1 MNSAVGGSR
10 TAPIIDRAGRD
21 VERGGIRACRL
32 SAPETLVR
40 AAVAGVEWAS
50 MPESTASS
58 RPVGTPATG
67 GRVTWSVVIPAYNE
81 ASRLP
86 SYLQQ
91 VVAFLEGRGEA
102 YEVVVV
108 DDGSRD
114 STAERV
120 REFQAAH
127 DRVRLIVQPQNHGK
141 GHAVKAGMLSA
152 RGAFRLFTDADGATP
167 IGELKRLEPFLESG
181 ADIVIGS
188 RALKDPAVSV
198 QARRARVWS
207 GRIFNWVVARL
218 GLEGIADSQC
228 GFKCFRGPVAED
240 LFRSLRTDGFG
251 FDVELLLLAQRR
263 RYRIAE
269 VAVNWADQPGSKVHV
284 LTDGPRMVGQI
295 LRVRAALA
303 RGKGRG

>member
-1 MNSAVGGSR
+1 
-10 TAPIIDRAGRD
+10 
-21 VERGGIRACRL
+21 
-32 SAPETLVR
+32 
-40 AAVAGVEWAS
+40 
-50 MPESTASS
+50 MPEST
-58 RPVGTPATG
+58 PAAG
-67 GRVTWSVVIPAYNE
+67 ERIAWSVVIPAYNE
-81 ASRLP
+81 AWRLP

-263 RYRIAE
+263 GYRIAE

>member
-1 MNSAVGGSR
+1 MGKPARPPG
-10 TAPIIDRAGRD
+10 AAAAG
-21 VERGGIRACRL
+21 ER
-32 SAPETLVR
+32 
-40 AAVAGVEWAS
+40 VA
-50 MPESTASS
+50 
-58 RPVGTPATG
+58 
-67 GRVTWSVVIPAYNE
+67 WSVVIPAYNE
-81 ASRLP
+81 ALRLP

-91 VVAFLEGRGEA
+91 VVVFLDGWGQA

-114 STAERV
+114 ATAERV
-120 REFQAAH
+120 REFQALH
-127 DRVRLIVQPQNHGK
+127 QRVRLIVLPRNHGK
-141 GHAVKAGMLSA
+141 GHAVKIGMLSA

-167 IGELKRLEPFLESG
+167 IEEIKRLEPLLQAG
-181 ADIVIGS
+181 ADVVIGS
-188 RALKDPAVSV
+188 RALEDPAVSV
-198 QARRARVWS
+198 QARRHRVWS

-228 GFKCFRGPVAED
+228 GFKGFRDAAAVE
-240 LFRSLRTDGFG
+240 LFRSLRTEGFG

-269 VAVNWADQPGSKVHV
+269 VAVNWADQPGSKVKI

-303 RGKGRG
+303 REKGR

>member
-1 MNSAVGGSR
+1 MR
-10 TAPIIDRAGRD
+10 
-21 VERGGIRACRL
+21 
-32 SAPETLVR
+32 
-40 AAVAGVEWAS
+40 
-50 MPESTASS
+50 EST
-58 RPVGTPATG
+58 PAADE
-67 GRVTWSVVIPAYNE
+67 RIAWSVVIPAYNE

-120 REFQAAH
+120 RECQAAH

-141 GHAVKAGMLSA
+141 GRAVKTGMLSA

-167 IGELKRLEPFLESG
+167 IGELKRLEPLLEAG

-198 QARRARVWS
+198 QARRSRVWS

-263 RYRIAE
+263 GYRIAE
-269 VAVNWADQPGSKVHV
+269 VAVNWADQPGSKVKV

-303 RGKGRG
+303 RGKGRRGA

>member
-1 MNSAVGGSR
+1 MG
-10 TAPIIDRAGRD
+10 
-21 VERGGIRACRL
+21 ERI
-32 SAPETLVR
+32 
-40 AAVAGVEWAS
+40 
-50 MPESTASS
+50 
-58 RPVGTPATG
+58 
-67 GRVTWSVVIPAYNE
+67 TWSVVIPAYNE

-86 SYLQQ
+86 SYLRR

-114 STAERV
+114 GTAERV
-120 REFQAAH
+120 RECQAAH

-141 GHAVKAGMLSA
+141 GHAVKTGMLSA
-152 RGAFRLFTDADGATP
+152 QGALRLFADADGATP
-167 IGELKRLEPFLESG
+167 IGELKRLEPLLQAG

-188 RALKDPAVSV
+188 RALEDSTVSV
-198 QARRARVWS
+198 QARRSRVWS

-251 FDVELLLLAQRR
+251 FDVELLLRAQRR
-263 RYRIAE
+263 GYRIAE
-269 VAVNWADQPGSKVHV
+269 VAVNWADQPGSKVRV

-303 RGKGRG
+303 RGKDRREA

>member
-1 MNSAVGGSR
+1 
-10 TAPIIDRAGRD
+10 
-21 VERGGIRACRL
+21 
-32 SAPETLVR
+32 
-40 AAVAGVEWAS
+40 
-50 MPESTASS
+50 MPEST
-58 RPVGTPATG
+58 PAAG
-67 GRVTWSVVIPAYNE
+67 ERIAWSVVIPAYNE

-120 REFQAAH
+120 RECQAAH

-141 GHAVKAGMLSA
+141 GRAVKTGMLSA

-167 IGELKRLEPFLESG
+167 IGELKRLEPLLQAG

-240 LFRSLRTDGFG
+240 RRVRL
-251 FDVELLLLAQRR
+251 RR
-263 RYRIAE
+263 RAAPPCPAAGLPDCRGGGQLGRPARQQGE
-269 VAVNWADQPGSKVHV
+269 GPDGRPAHGGPDPACPGRPCSRQ
-284 LTDGPRMVGQI
+284 GPAGSMKG
-295 LRVRAALA
+295 A
-303 RGKGRG
+303 R